1 VSEADDVSVALH
13 EAGLRAREA
22 SKVLERRI
30 EAAVHQAEQ
39 AQAKLLEGQKHE
51 AIGRLTGGIAHDF
64 NNLLQTISTSLQVLD
79 KTTSDAR
86 HRKVLESSMRACTRA
101 ADLVRQMLTFGRM
114 QAQRPKPLNLRDFM
128 LDHQELMLRAVG
140 SRVRLSASIDPGLP
154 GVYVDP
160 TQLELAMLN
169 LLFNASQAMPE
180 GGSVDITARMAES
193 SETAS
198 LGTIPCVCIQV
209 VDDGPGM
216 PPDVLAR
223 AFEPYFTTKPI
234 GAGSGLGLAQV
245 KSFARQSGGD
255 VLLDSGPGRGTRAC
269 ILLPAS
275 DLPVAPE
282 QGPAQEVVVQRPLKI
297 LMVEDDVLISSVVV
311 PALEAEGH
319 QVQLCSTADHAL
331 PVLSEGAEFDVVFTD
346 IVMPGKLSGLDLMN
360 WCLEHRPTLAT
371 LVTSGYAK
379 ELKNSQVQVLNKPYG
394 MRSLLAA
401 LQRAVDEKRRTDTA
415 GS

>member
-1 VSEADDVSVALH
+1 
-13 EAGLRAREA
+13 
-22 SKVLERRI
+22 
-30 EAAVHQAEQ
+30 
-39 AQAKLLEGQKHE
+39 
-51 AIGRLTGGIAHDF
+51 
-64 NNLLQTISTSLQVLD
+64 LD

-379 ELKNSQVQVLNKPYG
+379 ELKDSQVQVLNKPYG